1 MNPRFVARTCLPVAA
16 CCALT
21 AAAGAGT
28 TLRAIYTAIPGDP
41 TAQVPGKPGAE
52 FGLFERPYRSETGA
66 KWILRAR
73 TGTFIADENVLL
85 VGENGAGDL
94 VVYEGQPAPW
104 APGEVISTLDIQ
116 CGINSAGQFVF
127 SSNTN
132 NGPDNADEYIIL
144 GDGNGGLSVALRQDD
159 EVPGLP
165 GVTHGDLIDDVQILA
180 DGTIAYRTINA
191 VGLPSDEDTLLI
203 VGDTV
208 VAREGITIPQG
219 QLFAFMEPWDA
230 FDFQGFYVSADGS
243 SILIDGDVEGDTVRD
258 EMLVLNNTVV
268 LQESGVISGFVNPIA
283 GGFTGIR
290 ESSMMSSG
298 HWFSR
303 GTNSGGGQDWVVR
316 NSLPVA
322 ATGLDIHPGT
332 SEKFADGDTFNTFL
346 ACAGN
351 NGGDYVIACFT
362 DNADPNRNTVLLLNR
377 TEVILREGDPVDV
390 DSNGAYDD
398 DAFLAGF
405 HEDQMFMTD
414 NGSVYFVGFLRSGA
428 GAPLGEA
435 FLRLIPVCPGDTNGD
450 LVIDVDDLNGI
461 LSNWLVNVGVGSPFD
476 LANNDGVINVDD
488 LNAVLAQWGSS
499 CDE

>member
-1 MNPRFVARTCLPVAA
+1 MFNRSLSVCL
-16 CCALT
+16 
-21 AAAGAGT
+21 AAGLALSVVCVANAGT

-41 TAQVPGKPGAE
+41 TSQVPGKAGAE
-52 FGLFERPYRSETGA
+52 FGLFERPYRSESDE

-73 TGTFIADENVLL
+73 TGTFIADENVIIA
-85 VGENGAGDL
+85 GEGGVGDL

-116 CGINSAGQFVF
+116 CGINAAGQFVF
-127 SSNTN
+127 GSNTN
-132 NGPDNADEYIIL
+132 NGPNDADEYLITGQL
-144 GDGNGGLSVALRQDD
+144 GSSALTVALRQDD
-159 EVPGLP
+159 EVPGFP
-165 GVTHGDLIDDVQILA
+165 GVTHGDLIDDEQILA

-191 VGLPSDEDTLLI
+191 VGLPSDEDTLLV

-208 VAREGITIPQG
+208 IVQEGITIPAG

-243 SILIDGDVEGDTVRD
+243 DVLIDGDVEGDTIRD
-258 EMLVLNNTVV
+258 EMTVYNGTVV

-290 ESSMMSSG
+290 ESYMMSNG
-298 HWFSR
+298 DWFSR

-322 ATGLDIHPGT
+322 ATGLAIHTGT
-332 SEKFADGDTFNTFL
+332 TEKFADGDSFNTFL
-346 ACAGN
+346 AMAGN
-351 NGGDYVIACFT
+351 NLGDYVIACFT

-377 TEVILREGDPVDV
+377 VEVILREGDPVDV
-390 DSNGAYDD
+390 DNNGAYDD

-414 NGSVYFVGFLRSGA
+414 NGSVYFIAFLRDGMGA
-428 GAPLGEA
+428 ALGEA
-435 FLRLIPVCPGDTNGD
+435 FLRLIPDCVGDTNGD
-450 LVIDVDDLNGI
+450 LIVDVDDLNNI

-476 LANNDGVINVDD
+476 LANNDGIVDVDD
-488 LNAVLAQWGSS
+488 LNVALSAWGTN
-499 CDE
+499 CG